1 MATHDHQD
9 KARDMPQID
18 RPEPG
23 FFRRRFVRGG
33 PWVYYR
39 IEYGPAPHAPD
50 RSPQWL
56 VWINGV
62 EHGPMSPC
70 PDKAG
75 VMEIW
80 HSCQRI
86 TEAEYILGAG
96 RCLDAQMTRPEMPEA
111 DHRRPADT
119 KRIPLMELFK

>member
-1 MATHDHQD
+1 MATHDHHD

-39 IEYGPAPHAPD
+39 IEYGPAPDAPD

-96 RCLDAQMTRPEMPEA
+96 RCLDAQTTRPEMPEA
-111 DHRRPADT
+111 RPNRPADVGNIRM
-119 KRIPLMELFK
+119 KDLLS